1 VEWPEFEERFKSR
14 HKAWFGGMEVRET
27 PKSPKESVPGPLKR
41 TVEARKEPVLPL
53 DAKARASGE
62 VEEREAPEDFE
73 NE

>member
-1 VEWPEFEERFKSR
+1 
-14 HKAWFGGMEVRET
+14 MEVRET